1 MQTRGVYIARRIRD
15 ILASELSAE
24 VPLGVLDVTFYR
36 DDFRTKMKM
45 PEGESDRNSLRP
57 RPKRHRAGG

>member
-1 MQTRGVYIARRIRD
+1 M
-15 ILASELSAE
+15 AE

-45 PEGESDRNSLRP
+45 PRGESDPEIPFDLDQ
-57 RPKRHRAGG
+57 KDIVLVDDVL